1 MTWVEV
7 LVSKYDTTYQTIN
20 AVYLLVRRTAC
31 TGVHWLHGNPS
42 ANLPICGTVRAAG
55 RPGGG
60 AGGAASGAPLL
71 SAAQPARQVAS
82 AAHSCVEPERACNR
96 YDRGCNRTCNRE
108 STLSCA
114 SA

>member
-1 MTWVEV
+1 M
-7 LVSKYDTTYQTIN
+7 VSKYPLRLRYHTIN
-20 AVYLLVRRTAC
+20 AVCEVCSCAVRPAAC

-82 AAHSCVEPERACNR
+82 AAHSCVELRAMI
-96 YDRGCNRTCNRE
+96 
-108 STLSCA
+108 LP
-114 SA
+114 